1 MSERRQTQRSKK
13 RISCALTVNGHR
25 YAGMVLDVSA
35 TGVFVQT
42 SAAPKVGSHV
52 TLELQ
57 LSGIETL
64 PIRARVARRRSVPTR
79 LKSIA
84 HGGVGLALEGAPEEY
99 FRLIGELQ
107 ASQEAPP
114 PVKEE
119 PPVKEAPRTK
129 KPPPS
134 GLARKALLAR
144 LKKLSSE
151 SG

>member
-1 MSERRQTQRSKK
+1 MNEKRQMPRSKK
-13 RISCALTVNGHR
+13 RISCAVTVNGQR

-42 SAAPKVGSHV
+42 SAAPKVGSTV

-64 PIRARVARRRSVPTR
+64 PIRARVARRRSVPAR
-79 LKSIA
+79 LKSIV
-84 HGGVGLALEGAPEEY
+84 HGGIGLALEGAPEEY

-107 ASQEAPP
+107 GPRETAA

-119 PPVKEAPRTK
+119 PSVKETPGTKQTPR
-129 KPPPS
+129 S
-134 GLARKALLAR
+134 GLARKALLGR
-144 LKKLSSE
+144 LKKLSS
-151 SG
+151 